1 LILTT
6 IRGGKIMTNITVN
19 EVKSLIHL
27 AEEEALSSLFNNEE
41 EFIEE
46 GNGHMEYQQVDV
58 EGGQV
63 SRSRHWRGGE
73 RICGRSGEW
82 KYGTINIPWGKVV
95 F

>member
-1 LILTT
+1 MT
-6 IRGGKIMTNITVN
+6 TNITIN

-27 AEEEALSSLFNNEE
+27 AEGKALSSLFNNIEE

-46 GNGHMEYQQVDV
+46 ERGHMEYQQVDV

-82 KYGTINIPWGKVV
+82 KYGTTTLGKGGKKMWE
-95 F
+95 